1 MPLEILKHFHSD
13 MSKNLIYYSQMIKLK
28 NLEKK
33 IKNIEE
39 RNKRVELDRRWET
52 S

>member
-1 MPLEILKHFHSD
+1 
-13 MSKNLIYYSQMIKLK
+13 MIKLK